1 MSNINILTE
10 EVAKRNYSL
19 SIVEGSFLMLLSI
32 YPFKDGQSKHALV
45 NKTDTVKQILKKL
58 HIK

>member
-19 SIVEGSFLMLLSI
+19 SIIEGSFLMLLSI
-32 YPFKDGQSKHALV
+32 YPLKDGQSKHAAV
-45 NKTDTVKQILKKL
+45 NKTDTVKQMLKKL